1 MLLNDCYL
9 LLATCYSLLTT
20 YYLPLTTHHSP
31 PTTHHSPLTAQAG
44 LKQFKE
50 EEAFVVRHHLY
61 HIPTRVGRTYHLAI
75 VLSYHLTILPSYY
88 LTIILYAY
96 RRATWLAT
104 SATWLTLTLPLTM
117 CTGAPL
123 RWQRLLHGRA
133 LSRQEQRH
141 APRRLRECPVRQR

>member
-1 MLLNDCYL
+1 MI
-9 LLATCYSLLTT
+9 ATCCLLPAIHYSLLTI
-20 YYLPLTTHHSP
+20 HHL
-31 PTTHHSPLTAQAG
+31 PLTAQAG